1 MPVIHIFILQIKKFK
16 KWRKKSWLWSDE
28 EQGLKYRLHSSIL
41 KLNLRNL
48 KVLWR
53 LEKEENGQLMF
64 FNIFLQIKGSLP

>member
-1 MPVIHIFILQIKKFK
+1 ME
-16 KWRKKSWLWSDE
+16 SWLWSDE

-53 LEKEENGQLMF
+53 LEKEENGQWRLF
-64 FNIFLQIKGSLP
+64 KI